1 MARLL
6 PKNQFLQLIKNGPLI
21 AMDII
26 ISDKNKN
33 ILLGYRTNNPA
44 INTWFVPGGCIRKNE
59 TFNLAHER
67 ITYNELG
74 IKCDYK
80 KSKFLGIYEHFYE
93 NNFSNSQ
100 FGTHYVVIAFKIKL
114 NLEIKNLPHDQH
126 RKYRWFTKEEVL
138 TNRKVHKNTKNY
150 IKISL

>member
-21 AMDII
+21 AMDILI
-26 ISDKNKN
+26 LDKNKN

-59 TFNLAHER
+59 TFKLAHER

-74 IKCDYK
+74 IKCDYN

-93 NNFSNSQ
+93 NNFNNSQ
-100 FGTHYVVIAFKIKL
+100 FGTHYVVMAFKIKL